1 LPQPR
6 SRPEAQRIRTV
17 PQLPR
22 SLARLRILGWGA
34 LAALLAAPLV
44 AMQVTHEVAWSPF
57 DFIAEAAL
65 LALVGAGME
74 IAVRGRQG
82 APYRAAAAVALIGS
96 AAMIW
101 ATLAVGI
108 IGTESDP
115 ANLVFPAIPALG
127 LAIALLGGFGAANMA
142 RAMGVMALAQL
153 AAGAALGA
161 SWSDMPPFTLG
172 FAALWII
179 ATALFRRAR
188 NNSR

>member
-1 LPQPR
+1 MIP
-6 SRPEAQRIRTV
+6 TV
-17 PQLPR
+17 PQPPR
-22 SLARLRILGWGA
+22 SVARLRILGWGG

-44 AMQVTHEVAWSPF
+44 AMQVTDEVAWSPF
-57 DFIAEAAL
+57 DFIAAAAL
-65 LALVGAGME
+65 IALVGAGME
-74 IAVRGRQG
+74 IAVRGGQG

-108 IGTESDP
+108 IGAESDP

-127 LAIALLGGFGAANMA
+127 LAIALLGGFGAVNLA
-142 RAMGVMALAQL
+142 RATGVMALTQL
-153 AAGAALGA
+153 AAGAAFGA
-161 SWSDMPPFTLG
+161 SWSDMPPFTLA